1 MENKEYV
8 LETQKDDRDY
18 DVSRFIPYK
27 EDIKDV
33 EFMLDLPNM
42 DIILKQYHGSC
53 VGHAFAL
60 AKSICEYQHTH
71 KWIDY
76 DPYVIYGTRYED
88 QHDGVGMQLRWGA
101 NVLYKE
107 GAFLRRD
114 FGEVEEMP
122 ELKKLVDN
130 FKKNNPDLVEQAKN
144 SRIEGYAFP
153 ATTYFTPIKTALKA
167 GMPVVASIDA
177 WNGMGGV
184 DGIIKRTNKPKKY
197 ERHAVCIIGW
207 RIIEDETYWII
218 ANSWGKHKG
227 YRGLLFFDAKRK
239 IHSAISISDTI
250 TPIKKKCERIEFI
263 IGSYEFTADGEVKE
277 FDTAPYIKEGRT
289 YLPVRFVA
297 ENLGASVEWNAGN
310 GVATIR
316 SEEAVIVISDRSNI
330 ISINGKCT
338 KMDVC
343 PEISNGRMMCPIR
356 YISEALNCDVQWD
369 AKNKKVCILA
379 L

>member
-8 LETQKDDRDY
+8 LENQKDDRDY

-27 EDIKDV
+27 KDIKDA
-33 EFMLDLPNM
+33 EFILDLPNI

-76 DPYVIYGTRYED
+76 DPYVIYGTRYDGEY
-88 QHDGVGMQLRWGA
+88 DGVGMQLRQGA
-101 NVLYKE
+101 NVLYKD

-122 ELKKLVDN
+122 ELKRLVDN
-130 FKKNNPDLVEQAKN
+130 FKKSNPYLVEQAKN

-184 DGIIKRTNKPKKY
+184 DGIVKRKDKSKKC

-207 RIIEDETYWII
+207 RIIEGETYWII
-218 ANSWGKHKG
+218 ANSWGVHKG

-250 TPIKKKCERIEFI
+250 TPIKKKCECIEFI
-263 IGSYEFTADGEVKE
+263 IGSSEFTADGEVKTFE
-277 FDTAPYIKEGRT
+277 TAPYIKDGRT

-297 ENLGASVEWNAGN
+297 ESLGASVEWKAETGK
-310 GVATIR
+310 AIIR
-316 SEEAVIVISDRSNI
+316 SEEAVISIQNGSKI
-330 ISINGKCT
+330 ININGVDVN
-338 KMDVC
+338 MDVA
-343 PEISNGRMMCPIR
+343 PEISNNRMMCPIR
-356 YISEALNCDVQWD
+356 FIAESLNCEVEWD